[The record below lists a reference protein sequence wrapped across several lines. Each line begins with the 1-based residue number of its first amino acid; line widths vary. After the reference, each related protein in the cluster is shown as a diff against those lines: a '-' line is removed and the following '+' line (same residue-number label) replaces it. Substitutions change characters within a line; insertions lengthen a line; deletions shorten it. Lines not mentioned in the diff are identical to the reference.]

1 MQLSSNTGL
10 QWALFSHSGEK
21 NPQGPLWGPQTLES
35 YTLEGARLALCM
47 GFCYIFFQNG
57 AEIAES

>member
-1 MQLSSNTGL
+1 MQLSSYTGL
-10 QWALFSHSGEK
+10 QWALSYSGEK

-47 GFCYIFFQNG
+47 GFCYILFWNR